1 MDSKNRAIASIAI
14 SGTKGSI
21 NVKTTEQL
29 AKKVKNTANLISNK
43 LLENWCFKGWNNYFK
58 LYRV

>member
-21 NVKTTEQL
+21 NVKTTEEL
-29 AKKVKNTANLISNK
+29 AEKVKNTANLISYR
-43 LLENWCFKGWNNYFK
+43 LLEN
-58 LYRV
+58 